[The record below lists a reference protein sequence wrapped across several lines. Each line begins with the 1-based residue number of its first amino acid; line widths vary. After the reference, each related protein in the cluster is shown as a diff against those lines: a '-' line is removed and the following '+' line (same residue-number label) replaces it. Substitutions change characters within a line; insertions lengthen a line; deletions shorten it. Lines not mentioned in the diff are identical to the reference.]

1 MITPLIPLKDIVTF
15 KGGGTPSKKNPEFWD
30 GNIPWASV
38 KDFKNQKLSKT
49 QDHISLLG
57 LNNSS
62 SNLIAK
68 GHVIIPTRMAL
79 GKAAINTIDLAI
91 NQDLRALIPKIEIHT
106 EYLLY
111 AVLSLANEIE
121 KLGSGATVKG
131 ITQENLYN
139 LNIRL
144 HNFDDQI
151 RIATLLSRVEALIAT
166 RKDNLRLL
174 DEFLKSTFLEM
185 FGDPVRNEKGW
196 VISDFSALFSTP
208 PRIGT
213 IEPVSSD
220 GNIPVVRVGELGS
233 KEVNFCQC
241 RYVSLTPN
249 EIEKYKLIPGDIL
262 LARAIG
268 SQSHLGKASLFTSYT
283 SEIVFDSHVMRIRF
297 HRNLVDPIFLYNWLK
312 SDGGRRCFLNA
323 SGRTSVQ
330 FNINS
335 KQIST
340 IVIPLPPIELQ
351 NQFAAIVEKTESL
364 KNYYQQNLTEL
375 ENLYGA
381 LSQKAFKGELDLS
394 HIPLNQALSGSS
406 E

>member
-196 VISDFSALFSTP
+196 VIIGFFS
-208 PRIGT
+208 
-213 IEPVSSD
+213 
-220 GNIPVVRVGELGS
+220 
-233 KEVNFCQC
+233 
-241 RYVSLTPN
+241 
-249 EIEKYKLIPGDIL
+249 LIFY
-262 LARAIG
+262 
-268 SQSHLGKASLFTSYT
+268 STSYWY
-283 SEIVFDSHVMRIRF
+283 H
-297 HRNLVDPIFLYNWLK
+297 
-312 SDGGRRCFLNA
+312 
-323 SGRTSVQ
+323 
-330 FNINS
+330 
-335 KQIST
+335 
-340 IVIPLPPIELQ
+340 
-351 NQFAAIVEKTESL
+351 
-364 KNYYQQNLTEL
+364 
-375 ENLYGA
+375 
-381 LSQKAFKGELDLS
+381 
-394 HIPLNQALSGSS
+394 
-406 E
+406 